1 MGEYMKTKLVMLTLT
16 LTLLG
21 ACSSQKSFEDNLV
34 KTLNDRPEIV
44 TKLIEDNPEK
54 FINAFQVAAKKGQAD
69 VAKRRQLE
77 EQKQLEE
84 SFNKPLVPK
93 IRKDEL
99 IRGTKGAPI
108 TIVEYS
114 DFECPFCTRGYNT
127 VNEVLK
133 KYKGKVQFVYKHLPL
148 SFHPNAMIASQYYE
162 ALRLQ
167 DENLAVKLHDEIFEN
182 QKSLKNGKKY
192 LAAVSKRLGAN
203 MKKLNKDLSSTM
215 VTNRIKSDMA
225 EAQQFGMQG
234 TPGFLINGVPIR
246 GAYPIDRFDQV
257 IGELKKRGKLNL

>member
-1 MGEYMKTKLVMLTLT
+1 MKTKSILLTSTLV
-16 LTLLG
+16 LLG
-21 ACSSQKSFEDNLV
+21 ACSSQKSFEDKLV
-34 KTLNDRPEIV
+34 IALNERPEIV

-54 FINAFQVAAKKGQAD
+54 FITAFQAAAKKGQAG
-69 VAKRRQLE
+69 VAKKRQIA

-84 SFNKPLVPK
+84 SFSKPLIPT

-114 DFECPFCTRGYNT
+114 DFECPFCTRGYRT
-127 VNEVLK
+127 VEEVLK

-167 DENLAVKLHDEIFEN
+167 DEKLAIKLHDEIFEN
-182 QKSLKNGKKY
+182 QKNLKKGKKY
-192 LAAVSKRLGAN
+192 LEEVSKKIGAN
-203 MKKLNKDLSSTM
+203 MSKLNKDLNSTIVM
-215 VTNRIKSDMA
+215 NRIKEDMS
-225 EAQQFGMQG
+225 EASKFGMQG

-246 GAYPIDRFDQV
+246 GAYPIAKFDQ
-257 IGELKKRGKLNL
+257 IINELKKRGKIAL